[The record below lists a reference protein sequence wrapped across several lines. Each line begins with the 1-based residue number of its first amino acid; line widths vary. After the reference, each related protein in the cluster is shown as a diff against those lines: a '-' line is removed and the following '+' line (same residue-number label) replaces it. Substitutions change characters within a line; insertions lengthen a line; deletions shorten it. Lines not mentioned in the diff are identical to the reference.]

1 MSSKIVTVIAGVGSG
16 TGSSVAKKFAETYP
30 VVLLARK
37 PDSYDSLVKEINK
50 SGGKAIG
57 ISADVT
63 NGNSVKEAFSK
74 MKEEYGKDVA
84 LAVCFFRPRI
94 YGFD

>member
-1 MSSKIVTVIAGVGSG
+1 MASKLVTVIAGVGAG

-37 PDSYDSLVKEINK
+37 PDSFEPLVKEING

-57 ISADVT
+57 ISTDLT
-63 NGNSVKEAFSK
+63 SGNSVKDAFSK
-74 MKEEYGKDVA
+74 VKEEYGDDVA
-84 LAVCFFRPRI
+84 LAVCYI
-94 YGFD
+94 